1 MAISKYKK
9 VAVFATQKQIDSLDK
24 VLSLP
29 LLLAMVRKV
38 ELTNPHTQTFR
49 YVIEVKDREMN
60 ILFEQAKKRKLQK
73 VELA

>member
-1 MAISKYKK
+1 MAISKYNK

-38 ELTNPHTQTFR
+38 ELSNPYTQTFR
-49 YVIEVKDREMN
+49 YEIEVKEREMN
-60 ILFEQAKKRKLQK
+60 ILFDQAKQKHLQK
-73 VELA
+73 VEMA